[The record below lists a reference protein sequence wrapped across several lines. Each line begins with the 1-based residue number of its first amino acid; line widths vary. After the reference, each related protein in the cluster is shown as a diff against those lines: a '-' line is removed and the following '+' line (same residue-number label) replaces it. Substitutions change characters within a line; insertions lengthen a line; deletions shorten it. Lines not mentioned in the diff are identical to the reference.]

1 MIDYRAAT
9 LRKRRQRVR
18 DRCGMAMLRIETHRR
33 DEEWLSVALIIQRKN
48 RETSYPTSPVSR
60 AIRKAGRRAHATS

>member
-18 DRCGMAMLRIETHRR
+18 DRCGMAM
-33 DEEWLSVALIIQRKN
+33 S
-48 RETSYPTSPVSR
+48 
-60 AIRKAGRRAHATS
+60 